1 MGAYRRLY
9 YLRIMHDYFNH
20 EVCRAI
26 LCRVT
31 ASGTELMRRRG
42 MLFKRMAD
50 NEWAVLYD
58 TSASEPDT
66 AADVLSLELQL
77 VDRNFVLYTCWQDF
91 SPDAAYLLNLPSG
104 GGELEA
110 TEAIARTEERRRIG
124 SGFCSVKLALTEET
138 LVAARF
144 GTPSCC
150 TLRFHA
156 PEYRWEYI
164 FLPEYGFVSDCGALC
179 LETADGKP
187 RYRFPAFEK
196 VREFDRDVY
205 RTVSEET
212 IPLKEKY
219 GFRLRLSVSTAD
231 NRPKRTLMRDVPPP
245 IPGRHLSTGPGLVRQ
260 VCCI

>member
-1 MGAYRRLY
+1 
-9 YLRIMHDYFNH
+9 MHDYFNR

-31 ASGTELMRRRG
+31 VSGAELMRRRG

-58 TSASEPDT
+58 TSGSGPDT

-77 VDRNFVLYTCWQDF
+77 ADRNFVLYTCWPDF
-91 SPDAAYLLNLPSG
+91 HPDAAYLLDLPSKG
-104 GGELEA
+104 GDLESA
-110 TEAIARTEERRRIG
+110 EAIAKTEERRSIG
-124 SGFCSVKLALTEET
+124 AGFCTVRLALTEET
-138 LVAARF
+138 FVTAQA

-150 TLRFHA
+150 TLRFHT

-164 FLPEYGFVSDCGALC
+164 FLPEHGSAPDCEALC
-179 LETADGKP
+179 LEAADGSH
-187 RYRFPAFEK
+187 RYHFSAFEK
-196 VREFDRDVY
+196 VREFDRDAY

-219 GFRLRLSVSTAD
+219 GFRLRLTASTAD
-231 NRPKRTLMRDVPPP
+231 NRPKRIIMRDVPPP
-245 IPGRHLSTGPGLVRQ
+245 VPGRHLSTGPGLVRQ
-260 VCCI
+260 VCCL